1 LHYTREPDID
11 ERRPIVNPLELR
23 QRCHTFFSGE
33 KPASAAEDFA
43 AMARWCE
50 ANNVAHDVYGEGA
63 VVQDFEKKIADLL
76 GYDKAVF
83 CITGTM
89 AQAVALRLACEA
101 SGSRNVALHPTAHAL
116 LHERSNYQL
125 LDHFKALP
133 VGDPFRTWSVDD
145 LNAWPDHIGAAL
157 YELPMREIG
166 GQLPRWEELEAL
178 KAHCRN
184 RKIHLHMDGA
194 RVWEASAGYRRPL
207 KDIAR
212 GFDSA
217 YVSFYKGI
225 GAHAGAMLLGSADFI
240 AKADTWIKRFGG
252 NVYRRS
258 PYVVAAA
265 MRFDERFAKMP
276 AYLERTE
283 RLCEVLREYPQLQV
297 NPAKPQVNMLHVYFP
312 VGREALTEM
321 RNELAAE
328 HGVWLFG
335 GAKHAALPN
344 QRSIE
349 WYVGEAL
356 LNLTDEQVREIL
368 DVVAAKL
375 DACKPAA

>member
-1 LHYTREPDID
+1 LVHTLESIID
-11 ERRPIVNPLELR
+11 ERRTIVNPLELR

-50 ANNVAHDVYGEGA
+50 ANDVAHDVYGEGTL
-63 VVQDFEKKIADLL
+63 VQDFEKKIADLL
-76 GYDKAVF
+76 GYEKSVF

-101 SGSRNVALHPTAHAL
+101 SGSRNVALHPTAHVL
-116 LHERSNYQL
+116 NHERSNYQL
-125 LDHFKALP
+125 LDHFKVLP
-133 VGDPFRTWSVDD
+133 VGDPFRTWSVGD
-145 LNAWPDHIGAAL
+145 LAAWPDDIGAAL

-166 GQLPRWEELEAL
+166 GQLPDWETLEAL
-178 KAHCRN
+178 KAHCRD
-184 RKIHLHMDGA
+184 RRIHLHMDGA
-194 RVWEASAGYRRPL
+194 RLWEATAGYKRPL
-207 KDIAR
+207 KEIAR
-212 GFDSA
+212 GFNSA

-265 MRFDERFAKMP
+265 MRFDERLAKMP

-283 RLCEVLREYPQLQV
+283 RLCDVLRDYPQLRI

-312 VGREALTEM
+312 VGREALTEI
-321 RNELAAE
+321 RNELATE

-344 QRSIE
+344 QSAIE

-356 LNLTDEQVREIL
+356 LNMPDARVRQIM
-368 DVVAAKL
+368 DVVAGKL
-375 DACKPAA
+375 DVHAQAA

>member
-1 LHYTREPDID
+1 
-11 ERRPIVNPLELR
+11 
-23 QRCHTFFSGE
+23 
-33 KPASAAEDFA
+33 
-43 AMARWCE
+43 
-50 ANNVAHDVYGEGA
+50 
-63 VVQDFEKKIADLL
+63 
-76 GYDKAVF
+76 
-83 CITGTM
+83 
-89 AQAVALRLACEA
+89 
-101 SGSRNVALHPTAHAL
+101 
-116 LHERSNYQL
+116 
-125 LDHFKALP
+125 
-133 VGDPFRTWSVDD
+133 
-145 LNAWPDHIGAAL
+145 
-157 YELPMREIG
+157 MREIG

-178 KAHCRN
+178 KTHCRD

-258 PYVVAAA
+258 PYVIAAA
-265 MRFDERFAKMP
+265 MRFDERLAKMP
-276 AYLERTE
+276 AYLERAE
-283 RLCEVLREYPQLQV
+283 RLCDVLREYPQLQV
-297 NPAKPQVNMLHVYFP
+297 NPATPQVNMLHVYFP
-312 VGREALTEM
+312 VGREALTEL

-344 QRSIE
+344 QSSIE

-356 LNLTDEQVREIL
+356 LNLTDAKVREIL
-368 DVVAAKL
+368 DIMSAKL